1 MLEAIIAGLFGLI
14 VGSFLNVL
22 ILRWQTGMT
31 FGGRSQCFSCA
42 KQLHWYELVPV
53 VSYLFLKGRCSA
65 CKSGISWQYP
75 AVELCAGLLGFAIV
89 FFYGI
94 TPLAGLLTVVAWI
107 FLALSVYDIMHMIL
121 PDSWT
126 LAIGLLAIGG
136 GLLGWLP
143 IVSSATPLFDWLA
156 GVIFA
161 APFLLLWLF
170 SKGRLMGFGDIK
182 LILVIGLLHG
192 WYLGLSTLLIAF
204 WGGAII
210 SLLWLAYG
218 RFFKKGSVTMSSPL
232 PFGPFLAAGAVFSII
247 FPVSVLDFLFAL

>member
-1 MLEAIIAGLFGLI
+1 MFEAIIGGLFGLI

-22 ILRWQTGMT
+22 VLRWQTGMT
-31 FGGRSQCFSCA
+31 FGGRSQCFSCS

-53 VSYLFLKGRCSA
+53 ISYLFLRGKCSS
-65 CKSGISWQYP
+65 CKSKISWQYP
-75 AVELCAGLLGFAIV
+75 VVEVISGILGFAIV
-89 FFYGI
+89 FFYGV
-94 TPLAGLLTVVAWI
+94 TPLGGLLLLISWI

-126 LAIGLLAIGG
+126 IAIGVLALVGAG
-136 GLLGWLP
+136 LGWLP
-143 IVSSATPLFDWLA
+143 IVSNTTVLFDWLA

-161 APFLLLWLF
+161 TPFLLLWLF
-170 SKGRLMGFGDIK
+170 SKGRLMGLGDIK

-210 SLLWLAYG
+210 SLLWLGYG
-218 RFFKKGSVTMSSPL
+218 RLFRRGIVTMSSPL

-247 FPVSVLDFLFAL
+247 FPVSILDLLFAL